1 MIDQLWKKFLGGL
14 NLQFIAYFLLFAYVP
29 LLTFSII
36 GYALN
41 KRMIYQVNKANV
53 ETLTQKT
60 AVHLRDYLKLKKE
73 KIKYVFSAFAD
84 EDEWNAAAGQLSEMN
99 SIAIWH
105 TGELFPVKNISDTLQ
120 FQLIN
125 RVPVNTPFF
134 NYGPQK
140 EFFLTVMVEPNF
152 VVWASIPA
160 DTIRSIIRSN
170 DSATQFCFCSQQNEF
185 HIHTK
190 PPVRDDG
197 LFSFWPILSF
207 IDKTGDLEYRTHV
220 TTNLNIVAKRP
231 AYIVYGE
238 LKKFMQEIVL
248 ANLIIGILMLAIA
261 ILLARRIAG
270 PIQELVGAANK
281 FSQGDLSSPV
291 HVRGIREIN
300 ILSDEFEVMRQKLL
314 ELHSGMEEK
323 IEERTQ
329 ALRDAQF
336 QISHQEKMAS
346 LGLLAAGVAHEIGN
360 PLTGISS
367 MAQLIRRKIKD
378 EDIQGYL
385 KTILS
390 NIERISRIVRELVD
404 FARPTSYEAT
414 DVDVNRLI
422 QSAVSI
428 VRYDKRAKNMRLELK
443 LDAHLP
449 AVHLVEDQLQQVFLN
464 ILINAVDAC
473 HQSTSEIKIR
483 SFTKSGNLYVRFS
496 DNGIGIAKENLPKI
510 FEPFFTTKKVG
521 KGTGL
526 GLSVSYGIIKNLGGT
541 ISVESIPFKGSTF
554 TIEIPL
560 EQTEQIIES

>member
-53 ETLTQKT
+53 ETLAQKT
-60 AVHLRDYLKLKKE
+60 ALHLRDYLNLKKE
-73 KIKYVFSAFAD
+73 KVKYVFRAFPD
-84 EDEWNAAAGQLSEMN
+84 TDEWNAASRQLADMHSV
-99 SIAIWH
+99 AIWQN
-105 TGELFPVKNISDTLQ
+105 GVLFSVKNISDTLQ
-120 FQLIN
+120 FQLAN
-125 RVPVNTPFF
+125 RLPINTPFF
-134 NYGPQK
+134 YNEEKK
-140 EFFLTVMVEPNF
+140 ELFLTVEVEPDF

-170 DSATQFCFCSQQNEF
+170 DSATQFCFCSQQNAF
-185 HIHTK
+185 HIRTK
-190 PPVRDDG
+190 PQIRESG
-197 LFSFWPILSF
+197 LFSSWPILSF
-207 IDKTGDLEYRTHV
+207 IDKNGDLEYRTHV
-220 TTNLNIVAKRP
+220 TNSLNIVARRP
-231 AYIVYGE
+231 AYVVYGE

-270 PIQELVGAANK
+270 PIQELVLAANK
-281 FSQGDLSSPV
+281 FSRGDLSTPV

-314 ELHSGMEEK
+314 ELHTVMEEK

-329 ALRDAQF
+329 ALRNAQF

-367 MAQLIRRKIKD
+367 MAQLIRRKVKD
-378 EDIQGYL
+378 EDIQEYL

-414 DVDVNRLI
+414 QVDVNHLI
-422 QSAVSI
+422 HSAVSI
-428 VRYDKRAKNMRLELK
+428 VRYDKRAKNMQLQMN
-443 LDAHLP
+443 LDENLP
-449 AVHLVEDQLQQVFLN
+449 PVVLVEDQLQQVFLN

-473 HQSTSEIKIR
+473 HQDTSEIKIR
-483 SFTKSGNLYVRFS
+483 SFTKNGNLYVQIT
-496 DNGIGIAKENLPKI
+496 DNGIGIAKDNLPKI

-526 GLSVSYGIIKNLGGT
+526 GLSVSYGIVKNLGGT

-554 TIEIPL
+554 TIEIPF
-560 EQTEQIIES
+560 EQSETLIES

>member
-53 ETLTQKT
+53 ETLAQKT
-60 AVHLRDYLKLKKE
+60 ASHIHDYLTLKKAN
-73 KIKYVFSAFAD
+73 IKYVFRAFP
-84 EDEWNAAAGQLSEMN
+84 ESDEWNTAAGHLSGVN
-99 SIAIWH
+99 SIAVWKS
-105 TGELFPVKNISDTLQ
+105 GQLFSVKNISDTLRY
-120 FQLIN
+120 FFKN
-125 RVPVNTPFF
+125 RVPLDKSFF
-134 NYGPQK
+134 YNETK
-140 EFFLTVMVEPNF
+140 EALFLTVPVEPDF
-152 VVWASIPA
+152 VVWASLNA
-160 DTIRSIIRSN
+160 DSVRKRIRPN
-170 DSATQFCFCSQQNEF
+170 DSTTRFCLCSQQNDFIIQSQPEDSTVRSF
-185 HIHTK
+185 SAW
-190 PPVRDDG
+190 PV
-197 LFSFWPILSF
+197 FSF
-207 IDKTGDLEYRTHV
+207 IDKNEDLEYSAQV
-220 TTNLNIVAKRP
+220 LGNLRVVAIRP
-231 AYIVYGE
+231 AHLVYGE
-238 LKKFMQEIVL
+238 LKKFMQEIFL
-248 ANLIIGILMLAIA
+248 ANVIIGILMLAIA

-270 PIQELVGAANK
+270 PVQELVVAANA
-281 FSQGDLSSPV
+281 FSEGDLSTPV

-314 ELHSGMEEK
+314 ELHSDMEEK

-329 ALRDAQF
+329 ALREAQF

-378 EDIQGYL
+378 KDIQEYL

-414 DVDVNRLI
+414 NVDVNRLI

-428 VRYDKRAKNMRLELK
+428 VRYDKRAKNMQLQLEL
-443 LDAHLP
+443 DENLP
-449 AVHLVEDQLQQVFLN
+449 PLLIVEDQLQQVFLN

-473 HQSTSEIKIR
+473 HQQTSNIKIR
-483 SFTKSGNLYVRFS
+483 SYTNNGNLCVQFS
-496 DNGIGIAKENLPKI
+496 DNGIGIAKDNLPKI

-526 GLSVSYGIIKNLGGT
+526 GLSVSYGIIKNLGGN
-541 ISVESIPFKGSTF
+541 ILVESIPFKGSTF
-554 TIEIPL
+554 TVEIPL
-560 EQTEQIIES
+560 EQMENTLES